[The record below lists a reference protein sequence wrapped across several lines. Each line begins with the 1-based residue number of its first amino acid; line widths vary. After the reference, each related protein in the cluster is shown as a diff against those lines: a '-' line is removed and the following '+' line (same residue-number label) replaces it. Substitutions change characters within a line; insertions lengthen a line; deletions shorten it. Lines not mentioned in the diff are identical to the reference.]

1 MELSSPA
8 LVMAHELGNQDQH
21 DLASRRRHSSTN
33 NDATAILS
41 HAKPALAFLP
51 IFPKAAKL
59 KTESLA

>member
-8 LVMAHELGNQDQH
+8 LVMAHELGNQDQD
-21 DLASRRRHSSTN
+21 DLASRRRHSFTN
-33 NDATAILS
+33 NDATAAMS
-41 HAKPALAFLP
+41 RAKPTLAFLP